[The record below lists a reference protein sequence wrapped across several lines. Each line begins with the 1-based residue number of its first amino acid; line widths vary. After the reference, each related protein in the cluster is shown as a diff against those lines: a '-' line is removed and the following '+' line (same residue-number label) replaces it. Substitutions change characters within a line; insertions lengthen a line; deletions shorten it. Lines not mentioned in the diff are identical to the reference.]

1 MRKPRPDST
10 IHNLPEE
17 LRQAVDDALAANAT
31 LKDVQAILAEG
42 GVRLSLQSISEY
54 YKLHLLPRIWA
65 AEDHNA
71 AQLAKIKRGNVTK
84 ATHAAVLQTCYE
96 VITRPGKKSAADLQR
111 LYGMV
116 LAGQKAQMEAQR
128 LKLAS
133 ELGRGQSDSVFVF
146 DEPTIG
152 LHPLDVRTL
161 LGVFQ
166 RLIDSGATVVVI
178 EHDLDVIRNADYLVD
193 LGPGGGES
201 GGRIVACGT
210 PEQVAAD
217 PASIT
222 GKYLHL

>member
-1 MRKPRPDST
+1 MPDKLNLATSTPPTPMRKPRPDST

-128 LKLAS
+128 LKLDIDKWQMLAAQALLDKATS
-133 ELGRGQSDSVFVF
+133 PEVQAIVGSNETNESKLARLRALLFGQ
-146 DEPTIG
+146 
-152 LHPLDVRTL
+152 RK
-161 LGVFQ
+161 
-166 RLIDSGATVVVI
+166 TV
-178 EHDLDVIRNADYLVD
+178 
-193 LGPGGGES
+193 
-201 GGRIVACGT
+201 T
-210 PEQVAAD
+210 PEFVDA
-217 PASIT
+217 PSS
-222 GKYLHL
+222 

>member
-1 MRKPRPDST
+1 MPDKLNLATSNTPTPMRKPRPDST

-84 ATHAAVLQTCYE
+84 ATHAAVLQTCYD

-128 LKLAS
+128 LKLDIDKWQMLAAQALLDKATS
-133 ELGRGQSDSVFVF
+133 PEVQAIVGSHETNESKLARLRALLFGQ
-146 DEPTIG
+146 
-152 LHPLDVRTL
+152 RK
-161 LGVFQ
+161 
-166 RLIDSGATVVVI
+166 TV
-178 EHDLDVIRNADYLVD
+178 
-193 LGPGGGES
+193 
-201 GGRIVACGT
+201 T
-210 PEQVAAD
+210 PEFVDA
-217 PASIT
+217 PSS
-222 GKYLHL
+222 

>member
-17 LRQAVDDALAANAT
+17 LRQAVDDALASNAT
-31 LKDVQAILAEG
+31 LKEVQAILADG

-128 LKLAS
+128 LKLDIDKWQMLAAQALLDKATS
-133 ELGRGQSDSVFVF
+133 PEVQAIVGSNETNESKLARLRALLFGGQ
-146 DEPTIG
+146 
-152 LHPLDVRTL
+152 RK
-161 LGVFQ
+161 
-166 RLIDSGATVVVI
+166 TV
-178 EHDLDVIRNADYLVD
+178 
-193 LGPGGGES
+193 
-201 GGRIVACGT
+201 T
-210 PEQVAAD
+210 PEFVDA
-217 PASIT
+217 PSS
-222 GKYLHL
+222 

>member
-1 MRKPRPDST
+1 MPDKLNLATSNPPTPMRKPRPDST

-128 LKLAS
+128 LKLDIDKWQMLAAQALLDKATS
-133 ELGRGQSDSVFVF
+133 PEVQAIVGSNETNESKLARLRALLFGQ
-146 DEPTIG
+146 
-152 LHPLDVRTL
+152 RK
-161 LGVFQ
+161 
-166 RLIDSGATVVVI
+166 TV
-178 EHDLDVIRNADYLVD
+178 
-193 LGPGGGES
+193 
-201 GGRIVACGT
+201 T
-210 PEQVAAD
+210 PEFVDA
-217 PASIT
+217 PSS
-222 GKYLHL
+222 

>member
-116 LAGQKAQMEAQR
+116 LAGQALLDKATSPEVQAIVGSNETNES
-128 LKLAS
+128 KLAR
-133 ELGRGQSDSVFVF
+133 LRALLFGQ
-146 DEPTIG
+146 
-152 LHPLDVRTL
+152 RK
-161 LGVFQ
+161 
-166 RLIDSGATVVVI
+166 TV
-178 EHDLDVIRNADYLVD
+178 
-193 LGPGGGES
+193 
-201 GGRIVACGT
+201 T
-210 PEQVAAD
+210 PEFVDA
-217 PASIT
+217 PSS
-222 GKYLHL
+222 

>member
-1 MRKPRPDST
+1 MPDKLNLATSNPTTPMRKPRPDST

-128 LKLAS
+128 LKLDIDKWQMLAAQALLDKATS
-133 ELGRGQSDSVFVF
+133 PEVQAIVGSNETNESKLARLRALLFGQ
-146 DEPTIG
+146 
-152 LHPLDVRTL
+152 RK
-161 LGVFQ
+161 
-166 RLIDSGATVVVI
+166 TV
-178 EHDLDVIRNADYLVD
+178 
-193 LGPGGGES
+193 
-201 GGRIVACGT
+201 T
-210 PEQVAAD
+210 PEFVDA
-217 PASIT
+217 PSS
-222 GKYLHL
+222 

>member
-1 MRKPRPDST
+1 MPDKLNLATSNTPTPMRKPRPDST

-116 LAGQKAQMEAQR
+116 LAGQRPKW
-128 LKLAS
+128 K
-133 ELGRGQSDSVFVF
+133 
-146 DEPTIG
+146 P
-152 LHPLDVRTL
+152 
-161 LGVFQ
+161 
-166 RLIDSGATVVVI
+166 SG
-178 EHDLDVIRNADYLVD
+178 
-193 LGPGGGES
+193 
-201 GGRIVACGT
+201 
-210 PEQVAAD
+210 
-217 PASIT
+217 
-222 GKYLHL
+222 

>member
-128 LKLAS
+128 LKLDIDKWQMLAAQALLDKATS
-133 ELGRGQSDSVFVF
+133 PEVQAIVGSNETNESKLARLSALLFGQ
-146 DEPTIG
+146 
-152 LHPLDVRTL
+152 RK
-161 LGVFQ
+161 
-166 RLIDSGATVVVI
+166 TV
-178 EHDLDVIRNADYLVD
+178 
-193 LGPGGGES
+193 
-201 GGRIVACGT
+201 T
-210 PEQVAAD
+210 PEFVDA
-217 PASIT
+217 PSS
-222 GKYLHL
+222 

>member
-96 VITRPGKKSAADLQR
+96 VITRRQKIRRGFATPLRHGAGRTKGPNGSPAA
-111 LYGMV
+111 
-116 LAGQKAQMEAQR
+116 E
-128 LKLAS
+128 
-133 ELGRGQSDSVFVF
+133 
-146 DEPTIG
+146 
-152 LHPLDVRTL
+152 
-161 LGVFQ
+161 
-166 RLIDSGATVVVI
+166 
-178 EHDLDVIRNADYLVD
+178 
-193 LGPGGGES
+193 
-201 GGRIVACGT
+201 
-210 PEQVAAD
+210 
-217 PASIT
+217 T
-222 GKYLHL
+222 GH

>member
-1 MRKPRPDST
+1 MPDKLNLATSNPPTPMRKPRPDST

-128 LKLAS
+128 LKLDIDKWQMLAAQALLDKATS
-133 ELGRGQSDSVFVF
+133 PEVQAIVGSNGTNESKLARLRALLFGQ
-146 DEPTIG
+146 
-152 LHPLDVRTL
+152 RK
-161 LGVFQ
+161 
-166 RLIDSGATVVVI
+166 TV
-178 EHDLDVIRNADYLVD
+178 
-193 LGPGGGES
+193 
-201 GGRIVACGT
+201 T
-210 PEQVAAD
+210 PEFVDA
-217 PASIT
+217 PSS
-222 GKYLHL
+222 

>member
-96 VITRPGKKSAADLQR
+96 VITRPGKNPPRICNAFTAWCWPDKRPNGSPAA
-111 LYGMV
+111 
-116 LAGQKAQMEAQR
+116 E
-128 LKLAS
+128 
-133 ELGRGQSDSVFVF
+133 
-146 DEPTIG
+146 
-152 LHPLDVRTL
+152 
-161 LGVFQ
+161 
-166 RLIDSGATVVVI
+166 
-178 EHDLDVIRNADYLVD
+178 
-193 LGPGGGES
+193 
-201 GGRIVACGT
+201 
-210 PEQVAAD
+210 
-217 PASIT
+217 T
-222 GKYLHL
+222 GH

>member
-1 MRKPRPDST
+1 MPDKLNLATSNPPTPMRKPRPDST

-128 LKLAS
+128 LKLDIDKWQMLAAQA
-133 ELGRGQSDSVFVF
+133 L
-146 DEPTIG
+146 
-152 LHPLDVRTL
+152 LDKATSPEVQAIVGSHETNESKLARLRTL
-161 LGVFQ
+161 LFGQ
-166 RLIDSGATVVVI
+166 RKTV
-178 EHDLDVIRNADYLVD
+178 
-193 LGPGGGES
+193 
-201 GGRIVACGT
+201 T
-210 PEQVAAD
+210 PEFVDA
-217 PASIT
+217 PSS
-222 GKYLHL
+222 

>member
-17 LRQAVDDALAANAT
+17 LRQAVDDALASNAT
-31 LKDVQAILAEG
+31 LKEVQAILADG

-128 LKLAS
+128 LKLDIDKWQMLAAQALLDKATS
-133 ELGRGQSDSVFVF
+133 PEVQAIVGSNETNESKLARLRALLFGQ
-146 DEPTIG
+146 
-152 LHPLDVRTL
+152 
-161 LGVFQ
+161 Q
-166 RLIDSGATVVVI
+166 RKTV
-178 EHDLDVIRNADYLVD
+178 
-193 LGPGGGES
+193 
-201 GGRIVACGT
+201 T
-210 PEQVAAD
+210 PEFVDA
-217 PASIT
+217 PSS
-222 GKYLHL
+222 

>member
-71 AQLAKIKRGNVTK
+71 APVATAAQLAKIKRGNVTK

-128 LKLAS
+128 LKLDIDKWQMLAA
-133 ELGRGQSDSVFVF
+133 QA
-146 DEPTIG
+146 
-152 LHPLDVRTL
+152 L
-161 LGVFQ
+161 LV
-166 RLIDSGATVVVI
+166 
-178 EHDLDVIRNADYLVD
+178 
-193 LGPGGGES
+193 P
-201 GGRIVACGT
+201 
-210 PEQVAAD
+210 
-217 PASIT
+217 
-222 GKYLHL
+222 

>member
-96 VITRPGKKSAADLQR
+96 VITRPGKKSAAGLQR

-128 LKLAS
+128 LKLDIDKWQMLAAPALLDKATS
-133 ELGRGQSDSVFVF
+133 PEVQAIVGSNETNESKLARLRALLFGQ
-146 DEPTIG
+146 
-152 LHPLDVRTL
+152 RK
-161 LGVFQ
+161 
-166 RLIDSGATVVVI
+166 TV
-178 EHDLDVIRNADYLVD
+178 
-193 LGPGGGES
+193 
-201 GGRIVACGT
+201 T
-210 PEQVAAD
+210 PEFVDA
-217 PASIT
+217 PSS
-222 GKYLHL
+222 

>member
-128 LKLAS
+128 LKLDIDKWQMLAAQALLDKATS
-133 ELGRGQSDSVFVF
+133 PEVQAIVGSHETNESKLARLRALLYGQ
-146 DEPTIG
+146 
-152 LHPLDVRTL
+152 RK
-161 LGVFQ
+161 
-166 RLIDSGATVVVI
+166 TV
-178 EHDLDVIRNADYLVD
+178 
-193 LGPGGGES
+193 
-201 GGRIVACGT
+201 T
-210 PEQVAAD
+210 PEYVVA
-217 PASIT
+217 PSS
-222 GKYLHL
+222 